1 MTPGRA
7 WQVASV
13 AFLALCAFALVESLQ
28 LSLGGPLGPGPGFF
42 PFWLGLIGGVLAV
55 ALLVQVSLGRAEIP
69 RTIVVPERPAARRVG
84 LVLLGLGGAAALL
97 EPLGFRLTLALFNV
111 YLLTGLGVR
120 NPWVTAVFALA
131 GSFGVFY
138 VFYQWLKVPLPI
150 GALGL

>member
-1 MTPGRA
+1 
-7 WQVASV
+7 
-13 AFLALCAFALVESLQ
+13 
-28 LSLGGPLGPGPGFF
+28 
-42 PFWLGLIGGVLAV
+42 
-55 ALLVQVSLGRAEIP
+55 
-69 RTIVVPERPAARRVG
+69 
-84 LVLLGLGGAAALL
+84 ALL